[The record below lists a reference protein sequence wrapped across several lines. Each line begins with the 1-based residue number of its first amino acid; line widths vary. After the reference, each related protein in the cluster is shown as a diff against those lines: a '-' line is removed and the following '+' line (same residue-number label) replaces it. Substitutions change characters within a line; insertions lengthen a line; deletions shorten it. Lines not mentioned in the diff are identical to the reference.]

1 MDDGNLHILYCDI
14 LACSLRIL
22 SFGGHQPTT
31 NVSMMIT
38 HSTLSP
44 RNGTKAQW
52 QIVKIINNK
61 SALHT
66 INAFACFAFD
76 LLWCRDTLSPYIY
89 IYGQNTPFGLDMHTY
104 TRALIAVRT
113 AAITCIWVNSTAAAH
128 KNPDDHTRS
137 GFPSPMR
144 ARKENYGLATARRM
158 AVCSLRQVF
167 ISHSTAQLIWI
178 STITLAI
185 GSGSLFNSCRSIAI
199 VFVQQHQQQ
208 QRAQNCVCANGQW
221 RSSECSAPK
230 ISASIVFGRPFF
242 TFSII

>member
-89 IYGQNTPFGLDMHTY
+89 IYTDRIHHLASICT
-104 TRALIAVRT
+104 
-113 AAITCIWVNSTAAAH
+113 
-128 KNPDDHTRS
+128 HTR
-137 GFPSPMR
+137 GP
-144 ARKENYGLATARRM
+144 L
-158 AVCSLRQVF
+158 SLCEPRQL
-167 ISHSTAQLIWI
+167 HAYELI
-178 STITLAI
+178 L
-185 GSGSLFNSCRSIAI
+185 
-199 VFVQQHQQQ
+199 QQ
-208 QRAQNCVCANGQW
+208 QRTKTPTITQGLGFLHQW
-221 RSSECSAPK
+221 EREK
-230 ISASIVFGRPFF
+230 K
-242 TFSII
+242 TMD